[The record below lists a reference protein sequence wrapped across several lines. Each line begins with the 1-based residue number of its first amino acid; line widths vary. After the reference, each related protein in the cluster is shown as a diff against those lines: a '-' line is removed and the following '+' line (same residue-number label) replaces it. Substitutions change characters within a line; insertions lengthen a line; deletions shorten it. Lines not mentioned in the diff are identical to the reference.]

1 MFFVWLFVSF
11 LHSFGPG
18 KNAAALIGDRMIE
31 ARAAGWQGTVMQTD
45 IDKIVRQAVD
55 IVGRASRIPMQ
66 YFRAPLDLEAKAD
79 DSPVTVA
86 DRTTE
91 AFIRDELTRAFPED
105 GIFGEEFGT
114 ENLDAEA
121 AWIIDPIDGT
131 RSFITGNPLFGML
144 LGRFVDETPQIGIV
158 RMPALDETYVG
169 AVGRGATRNGEVI
182 ACRKTTAL
190 SGAMVYVNEAE
201 KLNAADPD
209 RFSRLCSVGH
219 TRRMAYDCYPHALVA
234 SGQIDAV
241 VDCGLEPYDYL
252 PLVALVEAAG
262 GVMCD
267 WAGDPL
273 GLGSDGRVITAA
285 TPTLRDDLLEIL
297 GA

>member
-1 MFFVWLFVSF
+1 ME
-11 LHSFGPG
+11 
-18 KNAAALIGDRMIE
+18 ADIE
-31 ARAAGWQGTVMQTD
+31 T
-45 IDKIVRQAVD
+45 IVRQAVE
-55 IVGRASRIPMQ
+55 IVGRASRIPMD

-86 DRTTE
+86 DRKTE
-91 AFIRDELTRAFPED
+91 AFIREELAAAFPAD

-121 AWIIDPIDGT
+121 VWIIDPIDGT

-144 LGRFVDETPQIGIV
+144 LGRYVNKVPQIGIV

-169 AVGRGATRNGEVI
+169 AAGRGAMRNGETI
-182 ACRKTTAL
+182 SCRITTRLAD
-190 SGAMVYVNEAE
+190 AMVYINEAE
-201 KLNAADPD
+201 KLNAADPA
-209 RFSRLCSVGH
+209 RFARLCSAGH

-267 WAGDPL
+267 WNGNPL

-285 TPTLRDDLLEIL
+285 TPALRDELIALLD
-297 GA
+297 A